1 MLIIHNSGISILFN
15 VCIQCVMI
23 KSNRFANFHL
33 SHQLSLCGEKLQ
45 LVENIYE
52 NTIYSKK
59 KKIKGSSPIDLC
71 NI

>member
-15 VCIQCVMI
+15 VCIQCVMT
-23 KSNRFANFHL
+23 KSNRFANSHL

-45 LVENIYE
+45 LVESIYE

-59 KKIKGSSPIDLC
+59 NKGQFPH
-71 NI
+71 